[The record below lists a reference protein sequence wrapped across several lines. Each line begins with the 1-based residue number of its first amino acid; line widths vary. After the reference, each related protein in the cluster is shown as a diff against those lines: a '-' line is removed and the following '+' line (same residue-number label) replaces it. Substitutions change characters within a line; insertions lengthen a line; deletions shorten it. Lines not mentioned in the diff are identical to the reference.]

1 MSTSTRNAPSVG
13 IVGAGFG
20 GLGTGIALRKVGI
33 TDFKIFDRGDSVGG
47 VWRANTYPGAACDVP
62 SHLYS
67 LRSAR
72 GTKWPRRYAEQPAIL
87 QYMREVVDE
96 FDLAPHLRLNTT
108 VTKAQFDNAN
118 KRWTLTTDAGET
130 HDFDILVTA
139 CGQLTNPVIPPIPGL
154 DRFAG
159 HQFHS
164 ARWDH
169 DYDLSGKRVAVIG
182 TGASAIQFVPEVA
195 KQAAHTTVFQRSA
208 PYTLPRM
215 DRKYFAWERWLF
227 EHFPPRTWLPR
238 LGWFVFIE
246 YFTRAFINKPWATGP
261 MRAWSNWHRRHHL
274 GDRPDL
280 MAKCTPDYAFGCNR
294 VLFTTDWFKTLKR
307 DDVSLVDRPAKEIT
321 GSSVIDADGNAFD
334 VDAIIFGTGFAGGDF
349 VAPMDIVGA
358 DGQHLDTVWGDTP
371 AAHLGIT
378 VPRFPNLFILYG
390 PNTNHGSASVPYT
403 LECQIRYLMD
413 AIKTLRR
420 GGHQTLDVQPAALG
434 AWRAEMDARSQDT
447 AWTTGGCGNWY
458 VNERGE
464 NTNNWPGSWLEY
476 RRRTKKLDAENYA
489 FS

>member
-1 MSTSTRNAPSVG
+1 MNSAAPRALSVG

-20 GLGTGIALRKVGI
+20 GIGSGIHLQKAGI
-33 TDFKIFDRGDSVGG
+33 TDFTIFDRGDSVGG

-67 LRSAR
+67 LGCAR
-72 GTKWPRRYAEQPAIL
+72 GKKWPRRYAQQPAIL
-87 QYMREVVDE
+87 EYMQDLVEE
-96 FDLAPHLRLNTT
+96 FGLAKHLRLNT
-108 VTKAQFDNAN
+108 AIEQARFDDAS
-118 KRWTLTTDAGET
+118 KQWTLTTDSGET
-130 HDFDILVTA
+130 HTFDILVTA

-154 DRFAG
+154 NQFGG

-169 DYDLSGKRVAVIG
+169 DYDLTGKRVAVIG

-208 PYTLPRM
+208 PYTLPRF
-215 DRKYFAWERWLF
+215 DREYADWERWLF
-227 EHFPPRTWLPR
+227 KHFSPRVAIPR
-238 LGWFVFIE
+238 FGWFLFIE
-246 YFTRAFINKPWATGP
+246 YFSRAFINKPWATGP
-261 MRAWSNWHRRHHL
+261 MRAWSNWHRRRHL
-274 GDRPDL
+274 RDHPELLD
-280 MAKCTPDYAFGCNR
+280 KCTPDYEFGCNR
-294 VLFTTDWFKTLKR
+294 VLFTSDWFEALKR
-307 DDVSLVDRPAKEIT
+307 EDVTLVNQSVTEIT
-321 GSSVIDADGNAFD
+321 ETGVIDAEGNAFD
-334 VDAIIFGTGFAGGDF
+334 ADAIIFGTGFAGGDF

-358 DGQHLDTVWGDTP
+358 DGQQLKDVWGDTP
-371 AAHLGIT
+371 AAHLGMT

-403 LECQIRYLMD
+403 LECQIEYLVD
-413 AIKTLRR
+413 ALHTLRR
-420 GGHQTLDVQPAALG
+420 GGHQSLDVQPTALA

-458 VNERGE
+458 VNARGE

-476 RRRTKKLDAENYA
+476 RRRTKKLDTENYA
-489 FS
+489 FY